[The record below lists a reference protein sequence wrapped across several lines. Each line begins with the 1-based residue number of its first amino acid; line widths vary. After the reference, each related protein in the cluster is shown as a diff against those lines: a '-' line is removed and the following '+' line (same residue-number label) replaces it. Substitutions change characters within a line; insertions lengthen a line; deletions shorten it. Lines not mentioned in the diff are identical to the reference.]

1 MIKGIFLKSM
11 FNTKECYI
19 KLEWFTIFIERNENW
34 KVQKI
39 MCSLKGKKEYVV
51 HIQTLKQVSQ
61 KGHGVIKFDQQA
73 WLKRYIHMNAELKK
87 C

>member
-1 MIKGIFLKSM
+1 
-11 FNTKECYI
+11 
-19 KLEWFTIFIERNENW
+19 
-34 KVQKI
+34 
-39 MCSLKGKKEYVV
+39 MCSVKGKKEYVV

-61 KGHGVIKFDQQA
+61 KVHGVIKFDQQA

>member
-1 MIKGIFLKSM
+1 
-11 FNTKECYI
+11 
-19 KLEWFTIFIERNENW
+19 
-34 KVQKI
+34 

-61 KGHGVIKFDQQA
+61 KVHGEIKFNQQV